1 MRSGVGVR
9 VIECGGI
16 PVASLDGEIDIA
28 NAAEVRNKL
37 LASLSNAMRGLILD
51 LSGLSYLDSRGVQLI
66 LELAERMKI
75 RHLGFRIVMPERSV
89 VKRILLLTHVDTVVP
104 IDASVDEAVGRMN
117 ANGAE
122 SGAPESPNPATAA
135 FRSQTVPPGSSV
147 DSL

>member
-1 MRSGVGVR
+1 VRLGVGVR
-9 VIECGGI
+9 VLEHGGI
-16 PVASLDGEIDIA
+16 PVACLEGEIDIA

-37 LASLSNAMRGLILD
+37 LASLSDTTRGVILD
-51 LSGLSYLDSRGVQLI
+51 LSGLSYLDSRGVQLV

-104 IDASVDEAVGRMN
+104 IDASVDEAVGRMT

-122 SGAPESPNPATAA
+122 SGGSGSPNPATVSSR
-135 FRSQTVPPGSSV
+135 FQSVPPGSSV

>member
-1 MRSGVGVR
+1 VRSGVGVR

-117 ANGAE
+117 ANGVE
-122 SGAPESPNPATAA
+122 SGAPGSPNPATAA